1 MNARHAMAWFLVLML
16 AVPAGAQV
24 RDEMLLK
31 RADRGKVGIDPNE
44 IVSFKNDVD
53 VAQALV
59 SLSELA
65 MKFTKKPIAFD
76 PKYFEGRKIGVDI
89 VEMPWRAALETILRT
104 NGLWYQETETYFQ
117 LVSPQGQVP
126 QTTPAQ
132 QTQPAGTQP
141 TQPVTQPGMQQPFA
155 FTAMDSAAMIAK
167 EREVTISAVFLEI
180 NTSALRESGVSF
192 SIFRSSS
199 TDWNL
204 GVEFQG
210 EALVSSNIFGIT
222 ANSAPGQFA
231 VDLESALKI
240 FESNSL
246 GEILARPQV
255 TVRSGQKGRV
265 QVGEDFSV
273 KQRTISGDVT
283 EVFVSTGTILEVTP
297 KVFQYNGMDFI
308 DITLAVERSSL
319 VDIATSRI
327 NKSKAESKLLLLNG
341 EENYVGGLFL
351 NEEQVVREGIPLL
364 KDLPWWVFGLRYIFG
379 YDRNFVTKKELIV
392 LLRAELVPMLEDRVT
407 QRAKDII
414 DERLKQGRGEM
425 QQKSRMGKN

>member
-1 MNARHAMAWFLVLML
+1 MNARHAMAWFLVLLL
-16 AVPAGAQV
+16 AVPAAAQV
-24 RDEMLLK
+24 KDEMLLK
-31 RADRGKVGIDPNE
+31 RAERGKVGIDPNE

-65 MKFTKKPIAFD
+65 LKFTKKPIAFD

-117 LVSPQGQVP
+117 LVSPQGQVQQTTP
-126 QTTPAQ
+126 QQTGTQPVQTTPA
-132 QTQPAGTQP
+132 TGL
-141 TQPVTQPGMQQPFA
+141 QQPYTFA
-155 FTAMDSAAMIAK
+155 AMDSAAMIAK

-204 GVEFQG
+204 GVQFQG
-210 EALVSSNIFGIT
+210 EGLVSSNIFGIT
-222 ANSAPGQFA
+222 ASSSPGQFS

-283 EVFVSTGTILEVTP
+283 EVFVSTGTILEVMP

-327 NKSKAESKLLLLNG
+327 NKSKAESKLLLLDG

-351 NEEQVVREGIPLL
+351 NEEQVVREGIPIL

-407 QRAKDII
+407 QKTKDII

-425 QQKSRMGKN
+425 QQKSRMGKD